1 MKAFTLIAALVL
13 LASAEPN
20 NEAHLGRAE
29 THDALRPASTCTCDA
44 SKQCVCDTDRIE
56 GQMQLLASELGKAVE
71 RIKSLESENAAMK
84 AAASREPEYR
94 IVMYG
99 ADWCGPCH
107 ALRRTL
113 DASGI
118 EYDYIDTSK
127 DESEAWRDL
136 GVTVFPTMFL
146 VENDVIQTGRKVV
159 GSVSAATVRQ
169 SFPEVFK

>member
-1 MKAFTLIAALVL
+1 MKTFSIIAAIVLIAANQ
-13 LASAEPN
+13 PN

-44 SKQCVCDTDRIE
+44 SKQCVCDTERIE

-84 AAASREPEYR
+84 AASREPEYR

-107 ALRRTL
+107 ALKRTL
-113 DASGI
+113 DAAGI
-118 EYDYIDTSK
+118 KYDYIDTTA

-169 SFPEVFK
+169 SYPEAFK